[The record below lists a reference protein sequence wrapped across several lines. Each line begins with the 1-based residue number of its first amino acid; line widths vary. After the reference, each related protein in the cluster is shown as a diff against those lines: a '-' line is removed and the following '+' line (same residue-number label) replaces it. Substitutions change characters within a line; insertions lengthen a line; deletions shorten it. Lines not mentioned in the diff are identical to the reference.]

1 MSEVAVPGKA
11 STIIVA
17 RAGAGGSFE
26 VLMTRRSAHM
36 KVLAGFLVFPGGGV
50 EEDDWSEKTLAR
62 CRGLSPTEARQIL
75 GATMTPEQAM
85 GHWVAAVREL
95 FEETGIHFFVSEGD
109 LGPVVLEGLRERL
122 AQNRQAL
129 SQGRLALAAL
139 LESEQLFCDVG
150 RLTYLFHRITPNHH
164 PVRFDTRFYLA
175 CLPEGQT
182 PLAFSEEVAESV
194 WLTPHEALEQSESG
208 RLPMMPPTV
217 IALRA
222 LAELET
228 WQNLRSAL
236 STGRL
241 SGCR

>member
-1 MSEVAVPGKA
+1 MSQVAVPGKA

-17 RAGAGGSFE
+17 RAGVSGGFE
-26 VLMTRRSAHM
+26 VLMTRRSPYM

-50 EEDDWSEKTLAR
+50 EEDDWSEKMLAR
-62 CRGLSPTEARQIL
+62 CRGLSPAEARQIL
-75 GATMTPEQAM
+75 GATMTAEQAM

-95 FEETGIHFFVSEGD
+95 FEETGIHFFVSERD
-109 LGPVVLEGLRERL
+109 LRPVTSDGLRARL
-122 AQNRQAL
+122 AQNREAL
-129 SQGRLALAAL
+129 WQGRLALAAL

-182 PLAFSEEVAESV
+182 PLGFSEEVAESI
-194 WLTPHEALEQSESG
+194 WLTPQEALEQSESG
-208 RLPMMPPTV
+208 RLPMMPPTL
-217 IALRA
+217 IALRE

-228 WQNLRSAL
+228 WENLRSAY
-236 STGRL
+236 RL
-241 SGCR
+241 GSKCYR

>member
-17 RAGAGGSFE
+17 RAGAAGGFE
-26 VLMTRRSAHM
+26 VLMTRRSPHM
-36 KVLAGFLVFPGGGV
+36 KVLGGFFVFPGGMV

-62 CRGLSPTEARQIL
+62 CRGLSPTQARQIL

-95 FEETGIHFFVSEGD
+95 FEETGIHFFVSEEESSA
-109 LGPVVLEGLRERL
+109 VVWEGLRERL

-129 SQGRLALAAL
+129 WQGRLALAAL
-139 LESEQLFCDVG
+139 LESEQLFCEVG

-194 WLTPHEALEQSESG
+194 WLTPQEALEQSESG
-208 RLPMMPPTV
+208 HLPMMPPTL

-222 LAELET
+222 LAELQT
-228 WQNLRSAL
+228 WQNLRSAY
-236 STGRL
+236 RL
-241 SGCR
+241 GV